1 LLPRSSPNPTFSL
14 STSQVNLDRTND
26 TSAGS
31 GLWNRSYD
39 TVFAINQLFEVAGT
53 RAARRASA
61 RAGFEA
67 ARSRLADARRT
78 LDAGVTRAY
87 VAAALAQDNSQ
98 ILTESASYLQKE
110 AEIAAFRLQAGDIS
124 QSDLDQIEIAAAQDE
139 LNAASAASAAL
150 QQRIAL
156 EVLLAVKEPKGSIT
170 LTDRVQ
176 ELAAVQPDLGQQNLD
191 ARPDLAAAEAA
202 LRQVQSDL
210 TLQKAFRIPD
220 PTVGVQYEHTPPDAP
235 NTLGVGVS
243 LPLPL
248 WNHNT
253 GAIRAAITAVQRAW
267 IDLEKIRAQ
276 VASDVAT
283 AQTSYREAAARWHNY
298 QDRLR
303 PKSQRVRQTISL
315 AYEKGGATLLDL
327 LEAQRNDNTVRL
339 ATVQAAA
346 DAATAAAALATAL
359 NNVAPDLAGRK
370 DP

>member
-1 LLPRSSPNPTFSL
+1 MIGQVCSILILVVGAAPRFGPAPAADPNVAPPGNGSLAPPARLSLAEAKRQAFSNNWDLLAARSDVDLAVAQQIVAKEFPNPTFSL
-14 STSQVNLDRTND
+14 STSQVNLDRTNN

-39 TVFAINQLFEVAGT
+39 TVFAINQLLEVAGK
-53 RAARRASA
+53 RAARQASA

-67 ARSRLADARRT
+67 TRSRLADARRT

-98 ILTESASYLQKE
+98 ILTESAGYLQKE

-156 EVLLAVKEPKGSIT
+156 EVLLGVREPKGSIT

-235 NTLGVGVS
+235 NTLGV
-243 LPLPL
+243 
-248 WNHNT
+248 
-253 GAIRAAITAVQRAW
+253 
-267 IDLEKIRAQ
+267 
-276 VASDVAT
+276 
-283 AQTSYREAAARWHNY
+283 
-298 QDRLR
+298 
-303 PKSQRVRQTISL
+303 
-315 AYEKGGATLLDL
+315 
-327 LEAQRNDNTVRL
+327 
-339 ATVQAAA
+339 
-346 DAATAAAALATAL
+346 
-359 NNVAPDLAGRK
+359 
-370 DP
+370 